1 MMKKLFLF
9 LVIAMLSIS
18 ALMAQNPVDKIFDKY
33 NGQEGFTNV
42 TITQYLFEMIARMD
56 TTEDGREMAEMAKS
70 IESIQILAMDTII
83 PGINLYTEVMKATKK
98 GAYNEL
104 MTVKEKDND
113 IIFLVHEENSKIREL
128 LMVIG
133 GSKEDNVIVSI
144 KGDIDLAKMGSM
156 AKTMNIKGMENLE
169 KLGEKH

>member
-1 MMKKLFLF
+1 MKKLFLM
-9 LVIAMLSIS
+9 LVVGMLSIS
-18 ALMAQNPVDKIFDKY
+18 ALMAQTAVDKIFDKY

-42 TITQYLFEMIARMD
+42 TINQYLFEMIARMD
-56 TTEDGREMAEMAKS
+56 TTDDGKEMAEMAQS
-70 IESIQILAMDTII
+70 IESIRILAMDTIM
-83 PGINLYTEVMKATKK
+83 PGINLYEDVMKATKK
-98 GAYNEL
+98 GGYKEL

-113 IIFLVHEENSKIREL
+113 IVFMVKEKDHKIQEL

-133 GSKEDNVIVSI
+133 GTKEDNAIISI

-169 KLGEKH
+169 KLGE